1 MTAVDNAGTP
11 LVNEAFDPSV
21 ALTAID
27 GAIGLVSKS
36 RSAIGATQN
45 QLTYTLS
52 NLQTA
57 ITNVTASRSNLTDAD
72 LATEVSAMTQAQILS
87 QAAVSV
93 LAQANSA
100 PQSVLKL
107 LQ

>member
-1 MTAVDNAGTP
+1 MTVADNPATP
-11 LVNEAFDPSV
+11 LVNEAWDPSA
-21 ALTAID
+21 ALTSIDTAIST
-27 GAIGLVSKS
+27 VSTA
-36 RSAIGATQN
+36 RSNIGATQN

-52 NLQTA
+52 NIQTA

>member
-1 MTAVDNAGTP
+1 MTAAG
-11 LVNEAFDPSV
+11 F
-21 ALTAID
+21 TAGS
-27 GAIGLVSKS
+27 GARSHGDRWRDRYGFHG

>member
-1 MTAVDNAGTP
+1 MP
-11 LVNEAFDPSV
+11 
-21 ALTAID
+21 
-27 GAIGLVSKS
+27 
-36 RSAIGATQN
+36 RSARFPRRVRTVGATQN